1 MLIHSKTECTTVN
14 GPGRRAALWFQGC
27 TLACAGCWNEA
38 THPFSFDRFRQWSE
52 VQTWLVNLPADT
64 EGITLSG
71 GEPMQHALDVLMIA
85 DFMFWFRPGFSIGMF
100 TGYTERELEKGLFQ
114 TLDSTESRFVPGDV
128 KLWAAIRDRI
138 DFAVMGRFNASLVT
152 IDKALCGSMNQ
163 EVRIFSNRYTLA
175 DFGPQ
180 QVEVTIGPHDGQMCA
195 SITGFPGRELLTN
208 IKTAL

>member
-1 MLIHSKTECTTVN
+1 MLIHSKTECTIVN

-27 TLACAGCWNEA
+27 TLGCAGCWNEG
-38 THPFSFDRFRQWSE
+38 THPFSFDGFKSWSE
-52 VQTWLVNLPADT
+52 VQTWLVNLPTDI

-85 DFMFWFRPGFSIGMF
+85 NFMLWFRPGFSIGMF
-100 TGYTERELEKGLFQ
+100 TGYTERELEKGMYQ
-114 TLDSTESRFVPGDV
+114 TLDSADSRFVQGAGDI
-128 KLWAAIRDRI
+128 WAAIRDRI

-152 IDKALCGSMNQ
+152 LGKPLCGSMNQ
-163 EVRIFSNRYTLA
+163 TIRLFSNRYTLA

-180 QVEVTIGPHDGQMCA
+180 EIEITIGPHDGQMCA
-195 SITGFPGRELLTN
+195 TITGFPGRELLTS